1 MDRERFDDVQYRIV
15 EDSEPPRPS
24 RPFRA
29 RRWALGGAAALLL
42 AGGVTGGAS
51 AVTNSAAS
59 KAKAAQERALPHNL
73 QIITHGW
80 HNCHRMHY
88 GAAGVPPTGA
98 E

>member
-1 MDRERFDDVQYRIV
+1 MDWERFDDVQYRIV
-15 EDSEPPRPS
+15 DESQPAQPR

-29 RRWALGGAAALLL
+29 RRWAFAAVATLVL

-59 KAKAAQERALPHNL
+59 KSRAAQERALPHNL
-73 QIITHGW
+73 KMLTHRW

-88 GAAGVPPTGA
+88 GAAGVPPT